1 MLQEIRYSHAAVFC
15 KSDIRKTSQFSW
27 KSICDGVPFGKTV
40 TPHVC
45 NYTKK
50 DAIAGVFLCIA
61 FVNIIFFWFISL
73 KHSLGHA
80 LQSSY
85 SQKFRKAYRKPPA
98 LKFFLLDKV
107 A

>member
-80 LQSSY
+80 LQSSC
-85 SQKFRKAYRKPPA
+85 S
-98 LKFFLLDKV
+98 
-107 A
+107 